1 MPIGF
6 LVPLFLAG
14 VAAVGIPIWIHL
26 TRKQR
31 SLVVPF
37 PSLMFLRQVPFK
49 EDRRRTLHH
58 WLLFSLRALA
68 IMLLV
73 AAFARPFLS
82 SGTALAGLESGPR
95 EVVVLLDRSRS
106 MAAHDRWEAA
116 TEAVQDEVAL
126 LGPLDRGNLIVFDQ
140 GADAVVRSESDP
152 ARLRAALDTLKPGS
166 GTTRFGPGLKLAQAI
181 LEESGYPVREL
192 VMVSDF
198 QRSGWAGEEGARLPA
213 STEVRVIPITSNID
227 MNVAVAD
234 VLLRRDRFSGLERV
248 APSARLVRTDG
259 EESAEIDVILEVD
272 EREIQRR
279 SVTVPATGTIAVD
292 FAPIPLAT
300 RHMRGTVRIPP
311 DDLPGDDA
319 LHFVLSPGSALP
331 IRIFTRSNT
340 SGETT
345 LFLERALGISEGGT
359 FDVTT
364 APWNVG
370 AADVLEPGQVVVL
383 VDVPF
388 PLGAAGTGL
397 REFVEA
403 GGGLVI
409 VAGQSGGWN
418 SNEDAWVGARIG
430 AAVDRLDRGGG
441 RIGQV
446 DYDHPVFQ
454 VFRGPR
460 SGRLTGTRFFRYR
473 TLVVPDRVGVLARF
487 DDGGPALVERRA
499 GEGRVLIWT
508 STMDATWND
517 LALQPIFLP
526 LVHQL
531 VRYASGRS
539 ETLPWFT
546 AGQVLDVS
554 DARAM
559 ATAGLL
565 EASEQGTVFEGDRVV
580 IDPAGDPVWLPD
592 EAGPHYLTL
601 RDAGF
606 YTMRPP
612 GDAQGRPL
620 AVAVNVDIAES
631 DLTAMDPEEVSAAL
645 AATVASAGAGTPSSA
660 VALRRADIERRQSIW
675 RWLMVAVLAL
685 LAVETVMA
693 NRRSP
698 AMRRR
703 DGHAWLG

>member
-14 VAAVGIPIWIHL
+14 LAAVGIPIWIHL

-31 SLVVPF
+31 SLVLPF
-37 PSLMFLRQVPFK
+37 PSLMFLRQIPFK

-68 IMLLV
+68 IVLLV
-73 AAFARPFLS
+73 AAFARPFF
-82 SGTALAGLESGPR
+82 SGGAALAVVGSGPR
-95 EVVVLLDRSRS
+95 EVVVLLDRSYS
-106 MAAHDRWEAA
+106 MAAGDRWETA
-116 TEAVQDEVAL
+116 TEAVRGEVAR

-140 GADAVVRSESDP
+140 GADAIVRSESDP
-152 ARLRAALDTLKPGS
+152 ARLRAALDTLEPGS
-166 GTTRFGPGLKLAQAI
+166 GTTQFGPGLKLAQTI
-181 LEESGYPVREL
+181 LEESGHPAREL
-192 VMVSDF
+192 VIVSDL
-198 QRSGWAGEEGARLPA
+198 QRRGWTGEEGIRLPA
-213 STEVRVIPITSNID
+213 GTEVRTIPVTSD
-227 MNVAVAD
+227 VGANVAVAD
-234 VLLRRDRFSGLERV
+234 VALRRDRFSGLERV
-248 APSARLVRTDG
+248 ALSARLVRTGG
-259 EESAEIDVILEVD
+259 EEPAEIEVTLEIDGRV
-272 EREIQRR
+272 QRR
-279 SVTVPATGTIAVD
+279 SVTMPAAGATAVD
-292 FAPIPLAT
+292 FAPIPIAA
-300 RHMRGTVRIPP
+300 RHTRGTVRVPT
-311 DDLPGDDA
+311 DDLARDDV

-331 IRIFTRSNT
+331 VRIFTRSGT

-345 LFLERALGISEGGT
+345 LFLDRALGISEEGA

-364 APWNVG
+364 RAWNVG
-370 AADVLEPGQVVVL
+370 AANGLEPGQVVVL
-383 VDVPF
+383 ADVPF
-388 PLGAAGTGL
+388 PLGGGGAAL

-409 VAGQSGGWN
+409 VAGQSGGWS

-446 DYDHPVFQ
+446 DYDHPIFQ

-460 SGRLTGTRFFRYR
+460 SGDFIGTRFFRYR
-473 TLVVPDRVGVLARF
+473 ALVVPDGVGVLARF
-487 DDGGPALVERRA
+487 DDGGPALVERRV

-508 STMDATWND
+508 STMDAIWND
-517 LALQPIFLP
+517 LALQPVFLP
-526 LVHQL
+526 FAHQL
-531 VRYASGRS
+531 VRYTSGRN

-565 EASEQGTVFEGDRVV
+565 EASEQGTAFEGDRVV
-580 IDPAGDPVWLPD
+580 IDPAGDPVRLPGG
-592 EAGPHYLTL
+592 AGPHYLTL

-620 AVAVNVDIAES
+620 AVAVNVDMAES
-631 DLTAMDPEEVSAAL
+631 DPTTMDPEEVGAAL
-645 AATVASAGAGTPSSA
+645 AATVASGEASTPSSA
-660 VALRRADIERRQSIW
+660 LALQQADIERRQSIW
-675 RWLMVAVLAL
+675 RLLMVAVVAL
-685 LAVETVMA
+685 LAAETLMA

-698 AMRRR
+698 AA
-703 DGHAWLG
+703 GAG